1 MGDMPGDLKYSKSHE
16 WLRANDDGS
25 VTIGIT
31 DHAQE
36 QLGDLVYVEVPENG
50 RELELEEACAV
61 VESVKAASDVYAP
74 LAGTVVEGNEAL
86 ADTPEAV
93 NNDADEWPI
102 SELRE
107 AFAEFDPAR
116 IKARVETVLHHAL
129 PIRARRPDQDVTWD
143 REAPSSGAN

>member
-86 ADTPEAV
+86 ADAPEAV
-93 NNDADEWPI
+93 NNDAYGEGWLLKITPADADALSGLMDA
-102 SELRE
+102 SEYQ
-107 AFAEFDPAR
+107 AF
-116 IKARVETVLHHAL
+116 VES
-129 PIRARRPDQDVTWD
+129 
-143 REAPSSGAN
+143 E

>member
-25 VTIGIT
+25 VTIGVT

-74 LAGTVVEGNEAL
+74 IAGTVVEGNEAL
-86 ADTPEAV
+86 ADAPEAV
-93 NNDADEWPI
+93 NNDAYGEGWLLKMTPADAGALSGLMDA
-102 SELRE
+102 SEYQ
-107 AFAEFDPAR
+107 AF
-116 IKARVETVLHHAL
+116 VES
-129 PIRARRPDQDVTWD
+129 
-143 REAPSSGAN
+143 E

>member
-1 MGDMPGDLKYSKSHE
+1 MGDMPADLKYSKSHE

-86 ADTPEAV
+86 ADAPEAV
-93 NNDADEWPI
+93 NNDAYGEGWLLKMTPADADALSGLMDA
-102 SELRE
+102 SEYQ
-107 AFAEFDPAR
+107 AF
-116 IKARVETVLHHAL
+116 VES
-129 PIRARRPDQDVTWD
+129 
-143 REAPSSGAN
+143 E